1 MQKNIFCI
9 VLLFAHTV
17 ALTTQKHP
25 LADPVI
31 LGQLAVVT
39 AGTAISLVHLMK
51 IKYPQIP
58 SIEEFLAYKL
68 FGIKYSKELNTH
80 RDESFEAEEVLSEN
94 QSVFTTALQKFK
106 K

>member
-9 VLLFAHTV
+9 VLLFVHTV

-80 RDESFEAEEVLSEN
+80 GDKLFDAKEVLLED
-94 QSVFTTALQKFK
+94 QGAFTTALQQFK